1 MEEIVPRLQATKPLD
16 LGFGR
21 VPLQAR
27 TFVLQRPSGNIAVYG
42 PAPLQPELDAVLAVG
57 GVTAQYVNHVHEL
70 SAPAP
75 LVREALGAT
84 LHVHAADADGQP
96 VDATFDARH
105 LVGDDFEVIPTP
117 GHTPGATAFLWRTP
131 EHRVLFTGDTVF
143 VRDGE
148 WVAAFLDDVSDRP
161 SYLDSLELLASLE
174 FDVLAPGIAPV
185 GQPPV
190 AFTDPQGAR
199 ERLGQIADRLRTG
212 RDQ

>member
-42 PAPLQPELDAVLAVG
+42 PAPLEPELDAVLALG

-70 SAPAP
+70 SVPAP
-75 LVREALGAT
+75 LVREALGAA
-84 LHVHAADADGQP
+84 LYVHAADADGQP
-96 VDATFDARH
+96 VDATFDSRH
-105 LVGDDFEVIPTP
+105 RVGDDFEVIPTP
-117 GHTPGATAFLWRTP
+117 GHTQGATAFLWRTP

-161 SYLDSLELLASLE
+161 SYLDSLALLASLE

-190 AFTDPQGAR
+190 AFTDPQDAR
-199 ERLGQIADRLRTG
+199 ERLGRIADRLRTG

>member
-1 MEEIVPRLQATKPLD
+1 MEEILPRLQATRPLD

-27 TFVLQRPSGNIAVYG
+27 TFVLQRHSGNIAVYG
-42 PAPLQPELDAVLAVG
+42 PAPLEPELDAVLALG

-75 LVREALGAT
+75 RVREALGAT

-96 VDATFDARH
+96 VDATFDTRH

-161 SYLDSLELLASLE
+161 SYLESLELLAGLE

-185 GQPPV
+185 DQPPV
-190 AFTDPQGAR
+190 AFTDPQDAR
-199 ERLGQIADRLRTG
+199 ERLGRIADRLRAG